1 MELSIIYVNWNSL
14 DYLRESIA
22 SIFQE
27 TQNVGFEIIVVDNAS
42 PEPGVDSL
50 RDAFPSIKIV
60 HSDKNLGFAGANNLG
75 FRHSA
80 GEYVLFLNPDTRL
93 VAPSV
98 EVLLARHKT
107 LPDAGIVGCKLLNT
121 DLSVQL
127 SSIQTYPTILN
138 QAMDAEYL
146 RLRWPECPL
155 WRIAPLF
162 SENAG
167 LIKVDIIP
175 GACMLLR
182 RSVFEQ
188 VGMFSE
194 EYFMYAEDLDL
205 NYKVKAAGFSNYYVG
220 ETAIIHHGG
229 TSSSRQ
235 KVSQWATIM
244 KFRAMVQL
252 FRKTRGGIYAM
263 GYRLAMGT
271 VAVGRLT
278 LLGLLSLFGSL
289 VSDHESLAYSR
300 EKWKTVLKLSAGWPD
315 VAVER
320 R

>member
-22 SIFQE
+22 SIYQQ
-27 TQNVGFEIIVVDNAS
+27 THQAQFEIVVVDNAS

-50 RDAFPSIKIV
+50 QEIFPAVKII

-75 FRHSA
+75 FRNSV
-80 GEYVLFLNPDTRL
+80 GEYVLFLNPDTKL

-98 EVLLARHKT
+98 DLLLARHKA

-162 SENAG
+162 SETVS
-167 LIKVDIIP
+167 LLKVDIIP
-175 GACMLLR
+175 GACMLLSR
-182 RSVFEQ
+182 TVFER
-188 VGMFSE
+188 VGLFSE

-205 NYKVKAAGFSNYYVG
+205 NYKVKAAGFTNYYVG

-252 FRKTRGGIYAM
+252 FRKTRGRIYAA
-263 GYRLAMGT
+263 GYRLAMGM
-271 VAVGRLT
+271 VAIGRLI
-278 LLGLLSLFGSL
+278 LLGLMAPFGSMI
-289 VSDHESLAYSR
+289 SDHESLRYSR
-300 EKWKTVLKLSAGWPD
+300 EKWKTVLKLSAGWQD
-315 VAVER
+315 VAAER